1 MEGKSLAAAN
11 LGSVTAALRSASGA
25 LVHLELERNGKPERA
40 TLRLKRML

>member
-11 LGSVTAALRSASGA
+11 LGSVTAALRSAPGD
-25 LVHLELERNGKPERA
+25 LVHLEVEHNGNPERL